1 MSEIHGTTKISSTPF
16 GRRCRAALDAWG
28 GRRGGHR
35 GVGGGVHRRRT
46 MVDIWG
52 GYADEARTRPWDR
65 DTITNTLSTT
75 KTMTAFGRLDP
86 ACNRSGTLAHGW
98 VSDWSSLRAR
108 VV

>member
-1 MSEIHGTTKISSTPF
+1 MSEIHGTAKISSTPF
-16 GRRCRAALDAWG
+16 GRRCRAASTPGVDAG
-28 GRRGGHR
+28 EDIGASVAVFIDGEP
-35 GVGGGVHRRRT
+35 